1 VPFPRTGLLTGG
13 PLEEIDESAE
23 TRQRRKDW
31 RRLLYDSGYTLQ
43 SWPKEWGGR
52 GMRPIYDAIFNDE
65 AAAVGAPGLGVAHL
79 ERVVMMAGTPEQREK
94 FVVPTMRGDLQ
105 WCQGFSEPSG
115 GSDLA
120 ALKTRAVLDGDHYVV
135 NGAKLWTSGADHAD
149 WCFLLARSE
158 PDAPKHRGITILL
171 VDMKTP
177 GVRPGGVKTTD
188 AGTHTAEVGFDDVIV
203 PVQNRIGDPGAGWQL
218 AMGALAYERGPGDVG
233 VLPGYRSELL
243 MLEDIAAERGLAG
256 DPVIRER
263 LAWAYVMG
271 EVLHYDVVKQMSLR
285 ESDRPPGMEGSVT
298 KLLWPIAVQEI
309 EHVALDV
316 VGPDA
321 VTGRREGWWSS
332 YFRSRP
338 ASVYGGTE
346 QIQRNI
352 VSQRLLGMPRAGR

>member
-1 VPFPRTGLLTGG
+1 MDFRDTPEEAEYRAKTRVWLQEHCPAPFPRTGLLTGG

-23 TRQRRKDW
+23 TRQRRKEW

-65 AAAVGAPGLGVAHL
+65 AAAVGAPGLGLAHL

-149 WCFLLARSE
+149 WCFLLVRSE

-177 GVRPGGVKTTD
+177 GVRPGNEDRATSGCCPATGPSCSCSRTSPPS
-188 AGTHTAEVGFDDVIV
+188 AAWPATRSSASGW
-203 PVQNRIGDPGAGWQL
+203 PG
-218 AMGALAYERGPGDVG
+218 P
-233 VLPGYRSELL
+233 
-243 MLEDIAAERGLAG
+243 
-256 DPVIRER
+256 
-263 LAWAYVMG
+263 
-271 EVLHYDVVKQMSLR
+271 
-285 ESDRPPGMEGSVT
+285 T
-298 KLLWPIAVQEI
+298 
-309 EHVALDV
+309 
-316 VGPDA
+316 
-321 VTGRREGWWSS
+321 
-332 YFRSRP
+332 
-338 ASVYGGTE
+338 
-346 QIQRNI
+346 
-352 VSQRLLGMPRAGR
+352 